1 MGRKRGKDELKAIHA
16 NTKGG
21 VTGFNVKLGRKEA
34 IQNPREVTLRNGRK
48 AIKGVGSDGTPIF
61 RFIKG

>member
-16 NTKGG
+16 STKGG